1 MCYYYFRSK
10 SSAKL
15 GGRRGRQKQEE
26 VLRDRGIWSRLV
38 MSRGRIGVE
47 PSVLWAALEI
57 SKEDK

>member
-1 MCYYYFRSK
+1 M
-10 SSAKL
+10 KL